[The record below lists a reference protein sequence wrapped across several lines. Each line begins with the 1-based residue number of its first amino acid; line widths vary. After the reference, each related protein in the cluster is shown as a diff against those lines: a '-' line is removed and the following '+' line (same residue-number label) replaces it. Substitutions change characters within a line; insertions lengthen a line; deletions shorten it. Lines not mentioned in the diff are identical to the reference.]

1 MKNNSRNIT
10 KKDISKSIYSKFGT
24 SEKTISL
31 FVDNLFNILKI
42 ILKKEK
48 KFNLKNIGTFKILN
62 KKERIGRNPRT
73 KEIYKIKAR
82 KTIAFK
88 PSTNLSRKI
97 NIFSGKIN

>member
-42 ILKKEK
+42 RKK
-48 KFNLKNIGTFKILN
+48 I
-62 KKERIGRNPRT
+62 
-73 KEIYKIKAR
+73 
-82 KTIAFK
+82 
-88 PSTNLSRKI
+88 
-97 NIFSGKIN
+97 